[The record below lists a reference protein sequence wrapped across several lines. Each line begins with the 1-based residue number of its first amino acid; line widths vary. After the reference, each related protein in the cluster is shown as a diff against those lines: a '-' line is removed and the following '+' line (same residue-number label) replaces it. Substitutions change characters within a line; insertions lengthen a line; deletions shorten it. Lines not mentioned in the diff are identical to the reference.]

1 MRAIHRRTFLRTSAA
16 GALLL
21 AAPAIVRG
29 QSGEPVKIG
38 VSMPTQGVFA
48 LHGEAGRQGID
59 IALAQHGGTV
69 LAGRP
74 VQLIHAD
81 ESTPL
86 EAQQNVTRLIEQDEV
101 VAIIGGS
108 NSGPGLAIQS
118 VVAQAHIPA
127 IITGATAKEITGG
140 ACNPL
145 HFPGQRSWTRLR
157 PTSDPPPDEMGRE
170 ELVLRLRRLCL
181 RRGRLHDRARR
192 IAGGGG
198 TEAGADAMPVG
209 TTDFSSVI
217 LKIRQASPDYVM
229 LAIGGNDLASF
240 LKQYA
245 EFGLRG
251 TIPIAAGTIDDFE
264 LWAQTDPVG
273 IYAKFW
279 HFNNPANTPEEMA
292 MNEEVMKIAG
302 RPATQANANA
312 WVGMRMLLAAIDQAN
327 SLEAA
332 AIVEALGSVQ
342 PQGVQGRF
350 REWDHQFIAPLVLGE
365 VRDEITDKYDVL
377 EITYTPATI
386 EEAEKFYD
394 AQAQSECKMAA
405 M

>member
-1 MRAIHRRTFLRTSAA
+1 M
-16 GALLL
+16 
-21 AAPAIVRG
+21 
-29 QSGEPVKIG
+29 
-38 VSMPTQGVFA
+38 
-48 LHGEAGRQGID
+48 
-59 IALAQHGGTV
+59 

-81 ESTPL
+81 ELTPL

-127 IITGATAKEITGG
+127 IISGATGKEITGR
-140 ACNPL
+140 ACNPYT
-145 HFPGQRSWTRLR
+145 FRVNAPGPVYARLLTRHLI
-157 PTSDPPPDEMGRE
+157 EMGAGKNWYFVYGAYASGEDAYTTERD
-170 ELVLRLRRLCL
+170 ELL
-181 RRGRLHDRARR
+181 A
-192 IAGGGG
+192 AGG
-198 TEAGADAMPVG
+198 TEAGADTMPVG

-386 EEAEKFYD
+386 DEAEKFYD